1 MFFVFSSKI
10 EIHLFNKSIHNSLYL
25 LFFNV
30 MLIPLNKDIIIFFL
44 KLKMNGFNLMIL
56 WLLKKKL
63 SNIIVTMLAYYFMK
77 K

>member
-63 SNIIVTMLAYYFMK
+63 LNIIVIMLAYYFMK

>member
-30 MLIPLNKDIIIFFL
+30 MLIPLNKDIIILFL

-56 WLLKKKL
+56 WILKKKL
-63 SNIIVTMLAYYFMK
+63 SNIIVIMLAYYFMK

>member
-30 MLIPLNKDIIIFFL
+30 MLIPLNKDIIILFL

-63 SNIIVTMLAYYFMK
+63 SNIIVRMLAYYFMK

>member
-10 EIHLFNKSIHNSLYL
+10 EIHLFNKSIHNPLYL

-63 SNIIVTMLAYYFMK
+63 SNIIVRMLAYYFMK

>member
-1 MFFVFSSKI
+1 
-10 EIHLFNKSIHNSLYL
+10 
-25 LFFNV
+25 

-56 WLLKKKL
+56 WILKKKL
-63 SNIIVTMLAYYFMK
+63 SNIIVIMLAYYFMK

>member
-63 SNIIVTMLAYYFMK
+63 SNIIVRMLAYYFMK

>member
-30 MLIPLNKDIIIFFL
+30 MLIPLNKDIIILFL

-63 SNIIVTMLAYYFMK
+63 SNIIVIMLAYYFMK

>member
-63 SNIIVTMLAYYFMK
+63 SNIIVIMLAYYFMK

>member
-1 MFFVFSSKI
+1 MFFVFSFKI

-63 SNIIVTMLAYYFMK
+63 SNIIVRMLAYYFMK

>member
-25 LFFNV
+25 LFFNI
-30 MLIPLNKDIIIFFL
+30 MLIPLNKDIIILFL

-56 WLLKKKL
+56 WILKKKL
-63 SNIIVTMLAYYFMK
+63 LNIIVIMLAYYFMK

>member
-30 MLIPLNKDIIIFFL
+30 MLIPLNKDIIILFL

-63 SNIIVTMLAYYFMK
+63 LNIIVRMLAYYFMK

>member
-30 MLIPLNKDIIIFFL
+30 MLIPLNKDIIILFL

-56 WLLKKKL
+56 WILKKKL
-63 SNIIVTMLAYYFMK
+63 LNIIVIMLAYYFMK

>member
-30 MLIPLNKDIIIFFL
+30 MLIPLNKDIIILFL

-63 SNIIVTMLAYYFMK
+63 LNIIVIMLAYYFMK

>member
-30 MLIPLNKDIIIFFL
+30 MLIPLNKDIIILFL

-56 WLLKKKL
+56 WILKKKL
-63 SNIIVTMLAYYFMK
+63 FKNNK
-77 K
+77 